1 METSIYWN
9 NQGSARSIKDSI
21 EEVKMGND
29 IGWMGTKNLM
39 PRSDDFHHWMHFAH
53 LLTVLHNRDCS
64 PKKFSILR
72 IGTDLDIGGG
82 GRLVTLD
89 VVFYFRT
96 CVLQKTLYKIVQ
108 KSYIYNFH
116 DYLQ

>member
-82 GRLVTLD
+82 GRLVTLN
-89 VVFYFRT
+89 VVFYF
-96 CVLQKTLYKIVQ
+96 
-108 KSYIYNFH
+108 
-116 DYLQ
+116 